1 METVTLKLQ
10 KETSEE
16 INRLSKR
23 YHYGTKTEFIREAI
37 RDKIKQ
43 LESEKFM
50 QKLAKYKGKA
60 QFNLSDERLHKNREE
75 IAAKYIKRFNL
86 D

>member
-10 KETSEE
+10 KETSDE

-43 LESEKFM
+43 LEAEKFM
-50 QKLAKYKGKA
+50 QKLARYKGSA
-60 QFNLSDERLHKNREE
+60 TVNLNDEKLHKNREE
-75 IAAKYIKRFNL
+75 IANRYLKKFNL